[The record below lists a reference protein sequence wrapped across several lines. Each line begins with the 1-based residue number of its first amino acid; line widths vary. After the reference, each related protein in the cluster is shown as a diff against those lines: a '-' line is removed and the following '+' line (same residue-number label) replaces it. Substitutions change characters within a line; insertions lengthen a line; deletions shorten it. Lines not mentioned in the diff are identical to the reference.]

1 MNYKKNPYPYLKCS
15 DVFVLSSRYEGLPNV
30 LLEAITLK
38 NHGCCGHT
46 FAAIDGLLA
55 LMKSAQITA
64 HEVAKID
71 IATYGPAVSVT
82 DRPDPQTPQE
92 CKFSMQYVIAHA
104 AYFGSVRID
113 AFEEMRMKDQEIRA
127 LMPKISLT
135 LDQQI
140 DDQFPVRRAARV
152 SVTSKAGGVFT
163 HDQHTRKG
171 DPDLPLSDEE
181 LSEKFVE
188 LTSPVLGSHSTDKLL
203 KNLWMLEQID
213 LSACLTQAM
222 SSK

>member
-1 MNYKKNPYPYLKCS
+1 
-15 DVFVLSSRYEGLPNV
+15 
-30 LLEAITLK
+30 
-38 NHGCCGHT
+38 
-46 FAAIDGLLA
+46 
-55 LMKSAQITA
+55 
-64 HEVAKID
+64 
-71 IATYGPAVSVT
+71 
-82 DRPDPQTPQE
+82 
-92 CKFSMQYVIAHA
+92 VIAHA
-104 AYFGSVRID
+104 AYFGSVRIN

-152 SVTSKAGGVFT
+152 SVTSKAGGVFI

-181 LSEKFVE
+181 LNEKFVE
-188 LTSPVLGSHSTDKLL
+188 LISPVLGSHSTDKLL
-203 KNLWMLEQID
+203 KNLWMLDQID